1 MHAARQS
8 TRIEFSWERL
18 EMKRTT
24 TLLGFLT
31 LLIIAGAMS
40 MHVQGQSQSGYGEA
54 VPAGVRVLVGLQ
66 STLDTK
72 VAKAGDP
79 FHART
84 LEPLTMANGRV
95 LPPGMEIRGHVDKAE

>member
-1 MHAARQS
+1 
-8 TRIEFSWERL
+8 
-18 EMKRTT
+18 MKRTT
-24 TLLGFLT
+24 ILLVFLT
-31 LLIIAGAMS
+31 LLIIAAASSGR
-40 MHVQGQSQSGYGEA
+40 VEGQSQSGYAEA
-54 VPAGVRVLVGLQ
+54 IPAGVRVLIGLQ

-95 LPPGMEIRGHVDKAE
+95 LPPGMEIRGHVDKAESAHKGWPSPNLASPSMK